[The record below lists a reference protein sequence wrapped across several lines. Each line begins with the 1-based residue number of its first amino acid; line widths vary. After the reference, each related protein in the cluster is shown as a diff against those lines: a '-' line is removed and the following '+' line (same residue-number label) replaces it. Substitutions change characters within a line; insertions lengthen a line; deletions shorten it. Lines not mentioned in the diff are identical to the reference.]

1 MRRCIVSSLVALCLA
16 TGLHAQNAT
25 APTAIE
31 LKGDQHWVD
40 TGIDVHIGDTLAITA
55 TGSMLYPQSKANGP
69 EGLARGWKDLLRSM
83 PVVDAGRGS
92 VVGRIGSAETAQP
105 FLIGPR
111 REMTAVRAGR
121 LFVGINQPASDSAQ
135 GSFQVSIAMTAAK
148 VDSTKKPVN
157 AHVPEI
163 TVAMLDK
170 IPARIG
176 DLDGNVGDR
185 VNFLVVGS
193 EDKVKEAFQAA
204 GWVQVDRETKDAVLH
219 GLMASLSKQAYLE
232 MPMSVLYLFGRPQ
245 DFGFAH
251 AEPIAVVST
260 RHHLRLWKAP
270 FEVEGQTVWAGAATH
285 DIGFEKDQRNGKVTH
300 KIDPNVDLERDFV
313 GQSLDET
320 GLVAKLSY
328 VTPSQPIKEAK
339 TATGGSF
346 HSDGRTEIIVLNAP
360 GADETGKFADIFCS
374 VLDQNS
380 DAGNW
385 GACSQY
391 LETPSQTKLTL
402 APIPNKYRLLI
413 VPGIM
418 NSCASAAPAFDEGQK
433 VLRDKYGMTVE
444 LLAVPND
451 ASEVNAKTIAQYL
464 KDHTKDDQRKYIV
477 LGYSK
482 GAPDLQTML
491 ATDKEAAGLVAAFVT
506 VAGAVGGSPIADFLP
521 AQLDKYMQM
530 MKFGNC
536 KGDVSTGFKSLR
548 RDVRQAFLA
557 SYPNP
562 IVPSY
567 SVAAVS
573 DPSNTSKMLL
583 ESWKL
588 LSVYDSKQDSQ
599 LTRQDSIIPGAKYLG
614 TARADHLAVGLP
626 LDKLADKSLL
636 SFLDHGKY
644 PRAALLESLVRYV
657 IQDLDTAN

>member
-1 MRRCIVSSLVALCLA
+1 MRKCILTAILA
-16 TGLHAQNAT
+16 TSLYAQTTAT
-25 APTAIE
+25 PKKIE
-31 LKGDQHWVD
+31 LKGEQTWVD
-40 TGIDVHIGDTLAITA
+40 TAIDVGIGDVVTITA
-55 TGSMLYPQSKANGP
+55 AGSLQYPQSKENGP
-69 EGLARGWKDLLRSM
+69 EGLPRGWKDLLRAM

-92 VVGRIGSAETAQP
+92 VIGRIGSAETAQP

-121 LFVGINQPASDSAQ
+121 LSVGINQSAGDK
-135 GSFQVSIAMTAAK
+135 GSGSYQVSITVAAAK
-148 VDSTKKPVN
+148 IDTTKTTKN
-157 AHVPEI
+157 IHIPEV

-176 DLDGNVGDR
+176 DLQGNAGDR
-185 VNFLVVGS
+185 VNFVMLGS
-193 EDKVKEAFQAA
+193 EERLKQAFEAA
-204 GWVQVDRETKDAVLH
+204 GWVLVDRETKDAILH

-245 DFGFAH
+245 DFGYAH
-251 AEPIAVVST
+251 AEPISVVST

-285 DIGFEKDQRNGKVTH
+285 DIGFERDQRNNKVTH
-300 KIDPNVDLERDFV
+300 KIDPKVDLEREYV
-313 GQSLDET
+313 AQSLNDT
-320 GLVAKLSY
+320 GLVAKLSF
-328 VTPSQPIKEAK
+328 VTSSNPVTTAK
-339 TATGGSF
+339 TATGEGF
-346 HSDGRTEIIVLNAP
+346 ESDGRTQIIVLTAP
-360 GADETGKFADIFCS
+360 GADYTGSFSDIFCS
-374 VLDQNS
+374 VLDQNA
-380 DAGNW
+380 DGGNW

-391 LETPSQTKLTL
+391 LETPSTKKADLGV
-402 APIPNKYRLLI
+402 ISNKYRLLI

-418 NSCASAAPAFDEGQK
+418 NSCASMAPAFDEGQK
-433 VLRDKYGMTVE
+433 VLRDKHGMTVE

-464 KDHTKDDQRKYIV
+464 KDHMKDDQRKYIV

-491 ATDKEAAGLVAAFVT
+491 ATDKEAAGSVAAFVT
-506 VAGAVGGSPIADFLP
+506 VAGAIGGSPIADILP
-521 AQLDKYMQM
+521 SMLDKYMQM
-530 MKFGNC
+530 MKFGGC
-536 KGDVSTGFKSLR
+536 KGDVSTGFKSLK

-562 IVPSY
+562 VVPTY

-573 DPSNTSKMLL
+573 DTSNTSKMLL
-583 ESWKL
+583 ESWRL
-588 LSVYDSKQDSQ
+588 LSVFDPKQDSQ
-599 LTRQDSIIPGAKYLG
+599 LTREDAIVPGAKYLG

-644 PRAALLESLVRYV
+644 PRAALLESIVRYV
-657 IQDLDTAN
+657 VQDLDTAK